1 MNFWYSL
8 VDPSKEYMHDR
19 YDHVKKIPDHC
30 TDDDIDDVISEM
42 MNKHGVDEMW
52 YAIEKQGKYTSS
64 GVTCICRPSV
74 SVLDL
79 IEDIT

>member
-1 MNFWYSL
+1 
-8 VDPSKEYMHDR
+8 
-19 YDHVKKIPDHC
+19 
-30 TDDDIDDVISEM
+30 M

-52 YAIEKQGKYTSS
+52 YAIEKQGKHTSS

-79 IEDIT
+79 IEDITQWISAIIKELSD

>member
-8 VDPSKEYMHDR
+8 VDPDKEYMHGR
-19 YDHVKKIPDHC
+19 YDHVKKISDHC

>member
-1 MNFWYSL
+1 
-8 VDPSKEYMHDR
+8 
-19 YDHVKKIPDHC
+19 
-30 TDDDIDDVISEM
+30 M

-64 GVTCICRPSV
+64 GVTCICRPAV